1 MGERDGAPHSPR
13 SAGRHDGRRR
23 RRSDGSHS
31 ESGAVLILALVYI
44 IAISLIVGALARWA
58 TNDLNNTNN
67 FSTTNS
73 LHIAE
78 TSAMNTAIESIR
90 YTPWPS
96 GTGGTSG
103 LGETVL
109 PTKAQA
115 TGWGWCFQPLTSPVT
130 QPASP
135 GSTVSSVPVGSYT
148 IDVYCNTVERFA
160 SSSTRTVTLAAC
172 PSTTAAASCE
182 AAPLLSAVVVFDDYP
197 EGGGLLLATQCNVQ
211 GVACGEGQAIQS
223 WVWL

>member
-1 MGERDGAPHSPR
+1 MSV
-13 SAGRHDGRRR
+13 RRVEVA
-23 RRSDGSHS
+23 HS

-67 FSTTNS
+67 FGVTSQ

-96 GTGGTSG
+96 GSGGASGTG
-103 LGETVL
+103 EAAL
-109 PTKAQA
+109 PTNGQA
-115 TGWGWCFQPLTSPVT
+115 TGWGWCFQP
-130 QPASP
+130 PASV
-135 GSTVSSVPVGSYT
+135 GGTVSSMVIGSFT
-148 IDVYCNTVERFA
+148 IDVYCNTVEEYD
-160 SSSTRTVTLAAC
+160 SSSTRVVTFAAC
-172 PSTTAAASCE
+172 PNTTTTAACE
-182 AAPLLSAVVVFDDYP
+182 ARPLLSAVVVYDDYP
-197 EGGGLLLATQCNVQ
+197 EGGGLLLATQCNQQ
-211 GVACGEGQAIQS
+211 GVACGEGRAIQS